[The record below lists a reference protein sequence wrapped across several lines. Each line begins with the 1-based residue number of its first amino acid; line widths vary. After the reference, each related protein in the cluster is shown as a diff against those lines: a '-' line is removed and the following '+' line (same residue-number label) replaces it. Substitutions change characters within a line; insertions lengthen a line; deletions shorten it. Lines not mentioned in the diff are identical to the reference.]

1 MERAALIDR
10 KYDYEDIHEDR
21 TGQPPPKPPTR

>member
-1 MERAALIDR
+1 VERAALINPT
-10 KYDYEDIHEDR
+10 YDYKDIHEDR